1 MKELFNMN
9 NIVFLTALTYILSQS
24 KDIIKW
30 IFKQF
35 IVRTRMGILLQENKM
50 KISELIDWIK
60 LNSKYPKDIRIL
72 ENNIFIGR
80 TADFSNLNFGYY
92 VIKIDRFTWMLIWNW
107 YETSA
112 GGLQQFFNCDIL
124 GKIEINISKV

>member
-35 IVRTRMGILLQENKM
+35 IVRTRMGIITRK
-50 KISELIDWIK
+50 
-60 LNSKYPKDIRIL
+60 
-72 ENNIFIGR
+72 
-80 TADFSNLNFGYY
+80 
-92 VIKIDRFTWMLIWNW
+92 
-107 YETSA
+107 
-112 GGLQQFFNCDIL
+112 
-124 GKIEINISKV
+124 